1 MNNLSADA
9 SGTGVASLG
18 WVRVNPL
25 GKAGK
30 EEKKYGRTERGTQSA
45 QHLSP
50 GEGRA
55 LWFFTDLYLAKRVS
69 EDTNGAFTLWEVTVP
84 RS

>member
-1 MNNLSADA
+1 MAEQN
-9 SGTGVASLG
+9 G
-18 WVRVNPL
+18 
-25 GKAGK
+25 
-30 EEKKYGRTERGTQSA
+30 GTQGA

-69 EDTNGAFTLWEVTVP
+69 EDTDVAFTLWEVTVL